1 MSIKVRITRLR
12 DDAQI
17 PKYET
22 PGSVGF
28 DFVIVEDDVIEPGE
42 FKVIPTGLVVCV
54 PDGYMLMIASRSS
67 LPKRKGLMLPNS
79 VGIIDKDYCGP
90 EDELTLQLY
99 NFTEKPVEIKTGER
113 PDILLR
119 GSGTIFVIESKAPNQ
134 SLDGRYKKRTFYK
147 KS

>member
-1 MSIKVRITRLR
+1 MKVRITRLR
-12 DDAQI
+12 DDVPM

-22 PGSVGF
+22 LGSVGF

-90 EDELTLQLY
+90 EDELKLQLY
-99 NFTEKPVEIKTGER
+99 NFTEKPVEIKKGER
-113 PDILLR
+113 LCQGVFVRVDRFEWEEGSADGPSR
-119 GSGTIFVIESKAPNQ
+119 GGFGSTGQ
-134 SLDGRYKKRTFYK
+134 
-147 KS
+147 